1 MMTDLDTVAVADED
15 TIVGQQMQHVL
26 DQTIQRI
33 TEVAHPRRIVLFG
46 SAVRSQMGPD
56 SDLDVLVIVEGP
68 VHRRALAQEIYR
80 NLHGIP
86 LPVDVV
92 VATEQ
97 DVEQYGNRIGTVLR
111 PALREGE
118 VVYEAHD

>member
-1 MMTDLDTVAVADED
+1 MSAL
-15 TIVGQQMQHVL
+15 
-26 DQTIQRI
+26 QTIAVPRQDVLNEIIRRVFKVVHPQR
-33 TEVAHPRRIVLFG
+33 VVLFG
-46 SAVRSQMGPD
+46 SAARSQMGPD
-56 SDLDVLVIVEGP
+56 SDLDLLVIVRGP
-68 VHRRALAQEIYR
+68 VHRRSLAQEIYR

-97 DVEQYGNRIGTVLR
+97 DIEQYGDKVGTILR

-118 VVYEAHD
+118 VIYEA

>member
-1 MMTDLDTVAVADED
+1 MTTLQTAAVPRQDILDEVIRRVSK
-15 TIVGQQMQHVL
+15 IV
-26 DQTIQRI
+26 
-33 TEVAHPRRIVLFG
+33 HPRRIVLFG
-46 SAVRSQMGPD
+46 SAVRDQMGPD
-56 SDLDVLVIVEGP
+56 SDLDLLVIVRGP

-80 NLHGIP
+80 NLHGFP

-97 DVEQYGNRIGTVLR
+97 DIEQYGEKVGTILR

-118 VVYEAHD
+118 VIYEA

>member
-1 MMTDLDTVAVADED
+1 MTAFETIAVPRQD
-15 TIVGQQMQHVL
+15 VL
-26 DQTIQRI
+26 DEIIRRVSRVVHPQR
-33 TEVAHPRRIVLFG
+33 VVLFG
-46 SAVRSQMGPD
+46 SAVRDQMGPD
-56 SDLDVLVIVEGP
+56 SDLDLLVIVRGP

-97 DVEQYGNRIGTVLR
+97 DIEQYGDSVGTILR

-118 VVYEAHD
+118 VIYEAQN

>member
-1 MMTDLDTVAVADED
+1 MTAFETISLPRQDILDEVVRRVSK
-15 TIVGQQMQHVL
+15 IV
-26 DQTIQRI
+26 
-33 TEVAHPRRIVLFG
+33 HPRRIVLFG
-46 SAVRSQMGPD
+46 SAVRDQMGPD
-56 SDLDVLVIVEGP
+56 SDLDLLVIVRGP

-80 NLHGIP
+80 NLHGFP

-97 DVEQYGNRIGTVLR
+97 DIEQYGEKVGTILR

-118 VVYEAHD
+118 VIYEA

>member
-1 MMTDLDTVAVADED
+1 MTALQIIAVPHQDILDEV
-15 TIVGQQMQHVL
+15 
-26 DQTIQRI
+26 IQR
-33 TEVAHPRRIVLFG
+33 VFRVVHPRRVVLFG
-46 SAVRSQMGPD
+46 SAVRGQMGPD
-56 SDLDVLVIVEGP
+56 SDLDLLVIVQGP

-97 DVEQYGNRIGTVLR
+97 DIEQYGDKVGTILR

-118 VVYEAHD
+118 VIYEAQN